1 MNPEDGRRSPE
12 REITQCCGAVVK
24 RKKVKA
30 KVKVEAETI

>member
-1 MNPEDGRRSPE
+1 LPGFPGAN
-12 REITQCCGAVVK
+12 IIQCCGAAVK